1 MLTIRLARAA
11 AVALGSTVMGAQ
23 PRDMACEVI
32 ARRITTGEWPGGG
45 QLDEQR
51 LAADLGVDRGTVREA
66 LACLVRDGL
75 AQDDGDGFVVAPLD
89 EAWLRE
95 AYPIAL
101 LLEGLAVR
109 SAAPFDA
116 ETIARLRTINA
127 ELRELGPRDARL
139 AAERDFDFHDVLV
152 GHSDNERLLT
162 TVRPMKRM
170 LVRYER
176 AAMEGEGVPAASAA
190 MHDEIIRLLENG
202 DQEGA
207 ARAVEENY
215 RRALPNILARVA
227 EPARG

>member
-1 MLTIRLARAA
+1 
-11 AVALGSTVMGAQ
+11 MGAQ
-23 PRDMACEVI
+23 PRDVAREAI
-32 ARRITTGEWPGGG
+32 ERRITVGELPAGEPV
-45 QLDEQR
+45 DEQR
-51 LAADLGVDRGTVREA
+51 LAGDLGVDRGTVREA

-75 AQDDGDGFVVAPLD
+75 ARADADGFTVAPLD

-109 SAAPFDA
+109 SAGRFEPG
-116 ETIARLRTINA
+116 TIERLREINA

-152 GHSDNERLLT
+152 SQSENERLLA

-170 LVRYER
+170 LVRYEC
-176 AAMEGEGVPAASAA
+176 AAMAEPRVADASAR
-190 MHDEIIRLLENG
+190 MHDAIIECLQAG

-215 RRALPNILARVA
+215 RRAFPAILARVA
-227 EPARG
+227 EPAR

>member
-1 MLTIRLARAA
+1 
-11 AVALGSTVMGAQ
+11 MGEQ
-23 PRDMACEVI
+23 PRVI
-32 ARRITTGEWPGGG
+32 ACDAIQRRITVGELPAGEE
-45 QLDEQR
+45 LDEQR
-51 LAADLGVDRGTVREA
+51 LADDLGVDRGTVREA

-75 AQDDGDGFVVAPLD
+75 AQADGDGFVVAPLD

-109 SAAPFDA
+109 SARRFEEPDLQ
-116 ETIARLRTINA
+116 RLRTINA

-152 GHSDNERLLT
+152 AQSENERLVA

-170 LVRYER
+170 LVRYEC
-176 AAMEGEGVPAASAA
+176 AAMADEGVPLASAS
-190 MHDEIIRLLENG
+190 MHERIIERLEAG

-207 ARAVEENY
+207 ARAVEDNY
-215 RRALPNILARVA
+215 RQAFPGILDRVA
-227 EPARG
+227 EPRATEQAQAAAGARTLRR